1 MYIRSKVYHH
11 FNISQNK
18 YKLKLIKGDRAHHI
32 LIKGKTYLDVISFLN
47 IYVPRHGHQSLLKK
61 IPLWLKSEMDN
72 RGLQKPTLLNRQ
84 IIHIKAKHR
93 TARAN
98 L

>member
-61 IPLWLKSEMDN
+61 YHFGLNQKWIIEDFKSQLSSID
-72 RGLQKPTLLNRQ
+72 KSS
-84 IIHIKAKHR
+84 I
-93 TARAN
+93 
-98 L
+98 